1 MSYEQFFH
9 LKDSPFRL
17 TPDPAYFFPSG
28 VHKEALDTMLYS
40 IKSGEGFILITGTP
54 GVGKT
59 LLVRTLLREL
69 GDTVNLALVLNPT
82 ISPREL
88 LWVILDDLGH
98 FDMQQCEGMP
108 KEKLLRQ
115 FKNYLMEKVEQG
127 IKTIIIIDEAQNLP
141 KDTLEELRML
151 SNLETDRDKLI
162 QIILVGQLELE
173 ERLKY
178 DELKQ
183 LAQRISIRYRLAPL
197 TREETGAYVRHRLE
211 VAGDGRSIR
220 FMPRVLSRIHDLSQ
234 GIPRRINLIC
244 ERALMAAYVDDETQV
259 SRKHIVRA
267 IRSIEGEGDR
277 ISTAP
282 MWLWPAI
289 GCAVLVFAAVWFT
302 VSYKPQMALKSAI
315 TQPPAVTARKEVP
328 VEPPPV
334 AKVEQEVVAATQS
347 PVLSPQS
354 SPSTPEPSALSTPQ
368 GGIKKNP
375 EP

>member
-28 VHKEALDTMLYS
+28 VHKEALDTMVYS
-40 IKSGEGFILITGTP
+40 IKAGEGFIMVTGMP

-98 FDMQQCEGMP
+98 FNMQECEGMP

-115 FKNYLMEKVEQG
+115 FKDYLMEKSQQG

-183 LAQRISIRYRLAPL
+183 LAQRISIRYRLTPL

-211 VAGDGRSIR
+211 VAGDGSSIK
-220 FMPRVLSRIHDLSQ
+220 FMPRVLSRIHDLSK

-244 ERALMAAYVDDETQV
+244 ERALMAAYVDDEMKV
-259 SRKHIVRA
+259 SRKHLVRA

-277 ISTAP
+277 ISTVP
-282 MWLWPAI
+282 VWLWPAI
-289 GCAVLVFAAVWFT
+289 GCVVLIFATAWFAYQ
-302 VSYKPQMALKSAI
+302 YKPKMALQSDI
-315 TQPPAVTARKEVP
+315 TQPPQVAQ
-328 VEPPPV
+328 VEKP
-334 AKVEQEVVAATQS
+334 AAVEQPIIQKSV
-347 PVLSPQS
+347 S
-354 SPSTPEPSALSTPQ
+354 SL
-368 GGIKKNP
+368 INP
-375 EP
+375 ASR